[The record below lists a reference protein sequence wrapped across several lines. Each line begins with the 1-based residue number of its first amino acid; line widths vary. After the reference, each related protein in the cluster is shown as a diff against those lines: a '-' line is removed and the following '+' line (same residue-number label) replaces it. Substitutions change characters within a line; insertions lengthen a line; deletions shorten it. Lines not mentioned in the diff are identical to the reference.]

1 MAATDK
7 PYRNQQTLNVVF
19 AVSCLAMLLTT
30 LWMLV
35 DDYNRE
41 FKTVQRKF
49 RDVEAQHSL
58 ALMLK
63 SMPNTDSV
71 KAASETLANARD
83 ERQDKQ
89 KELQSRELVD
99 GKKYKDLIADRD
111 KAYARYQG
119 LKADYD
125 SLMSFRDIAVEHVGA
140 AASDSKTRAAAEEQ
154 AKAREKRLAELKEQL
169 DQAQKELDDKNELIK
184 VHYTNA

>member
-7 PYRNQQTLNVVF
+7 PYRNQQSLNVVF
-19 AVSCLAMLLTT
+19 AVSCVAMLLTV

-63 SMPNTDSV
+63 SMPNTDKV
-71 KAASETLANARD
+71 KKASERVGDARK

-89 KELQSRELVD
+89 QELQSQELVD
-99 GKKYKDLIADRD
+99 GKMYKDLLADRD

-125 SLMSFRDIAVEHVGA
+125 SLM
-140 AASDSKTRAAAEEQ
+140 
-154 AKAREKRLAELKEQL
+154 
-169 DQAQKELDDKNELIK
+169 
-184 VHYTNA
+184 